1 MGDDRV
7 DSLTTDPMPITKGKK
22 IGPNTTASSLRTRSD
37 GLPVDIQRQI
47 YLDLEDAQF
56 EFDSNTSLSKVTRT
70 VTENRPGLYGLGDD
84 KTTADVKLFNS
95 VSNKIRRLRERKKSD
110 PSEY

>member
-1 MGDDRV
+1 
-7 DSLTTDPMPITKGKK
+7 MPITKGKK

-56 EFDSNTSLSKVTRT
+56 EFDSNTSLSKVTQT
-70 VTENRPGLYGLGDD
+70 VTENRPGLCGLGDD